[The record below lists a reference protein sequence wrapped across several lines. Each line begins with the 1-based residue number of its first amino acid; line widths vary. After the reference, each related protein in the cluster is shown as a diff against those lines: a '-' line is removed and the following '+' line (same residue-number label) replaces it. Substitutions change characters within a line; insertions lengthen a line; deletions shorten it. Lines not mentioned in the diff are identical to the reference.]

1 MAESIVQDWLTDF
14 QRIQGQPSEVKDFAN
29 EHDSD
34 SEIAE
39 AIFTILHDRQRHESL
54 VHDICQQLLAFY
66 RSTEKSLQKF
76 PLQFIPVLIYTYLH
90 AVAGGDKKGVRSLE
104 TLLICIY
111 NGEVSTEE
119 GGERVV
125 QFRMPILAQASVYHE
140 EKNLPLTDLR
150 RWEENCNR
158 EVKWG
163 PHQRIEAITAQ
174 NRLRI
179 MTALLFCYNQQVSL
193 TQKSA
198 LIHLCRVSSQL
209 VTEGFNTKST
219 HAHRISYGSD
229 PSLMP
234 KSMIPRIPLSSAF
247 LVELVHAIYF
257 AMFNGFGTVAIQT
270 LEDIHNRACFEMYT
284 ELILITSA
292 VRNSLHANPS
302 GQPSDGPMGLSV
314 ALTPS
319 TNTVTTAVS
328 KSMITN
334 ASFRTKKLPD
344 DIPIQVQDL
353 TMPQAPQQLASV
365 TEETAEQTQNAK
377 EGKESGQGSRN
388 SIIRP
393 SMEGIKA
400 QAHKALIAGFKKSK
414 GKEKDKD
421 KDAGDAT
428 TGAHQ
433 TNGNAATNN
442 IDSSTK
448 PPQRKLDKH
457 MQRNS
462 LMQLQ
467 MESSSSEFEK
477 SPGPVKGKTYE
488 SLDTMEMLPM
498 QSLLANESGSGSFS
512 IDSDLNGGA
521 LVTGTNVSSGLG
533 GGGGGVV
540 VGGSVVG
547 GLTNNSNNNS
557 TTTTTSLTSS
567 DLLTTKSFD
576 SSIELP
582 PLSATPG
589 IVGVKTNDTL
599 VD

>member
-1 MAESIVQDWLTDF
+1 
-14 QRIQGQPSEVKDFAN
+14 
-29 EHDSD
+29 
-34 SEIAE
+34 
-39 AIFTILHDRQRHESL
+39 
-54 VHDICQQLLAFY
+54 
-66 RSTEKSLQKF
+66 
-76 PLQFIPVLIYTYLH
+76 
-90 AVAGGDKKGVRSLE
+90 
-104 TLLICIY
+104 
-111 NGEVSTEE
+111 
-119 GGERVV
+119 
-125 QFRMPILAQASVYHE
+125 
-140 EKNLPLTDLR
+140 
-150 RWEENCNR
+150 
-158 EVKWG
+158 
-163 PHQRIEAITAQ
+163 
-174 NRLRI
+174 
-179 MTALLFCYNQQVSL
+179 
-193 TQKSA
+193 
-198 LIHLCRVSSQL
+198 
-209 VTEGFNTKST
+209 
-219 HAHRISYGSD
+219 
-229 PSLMP
+229 
-234 KSMIPRIPLSSAF
+234 MIPRIPLSSAF

-353 TMPQAPQQLASV
+353 TMAQAPQQLASV
-365 TEETAEQTQNAK
+365 TEETAEQAQNAK
-377 EGKESGQGSRN
+377 ESGQQGSRN

-414 GKEKDKD
+414 DKEKDKD
-421 KDAGDAT
+421 KDASKS
-428 TGAHQ
+428 AHQ
-433 TNGNAATNN
+433 TNGSATTNSAEN
-442 IDSSTK
+442 IK

-457 MQRNS
+457 MQRHS
-462 LMQLQ
+462 LLQLQ
-467 MESSSSEFEK
+467 SDTSATLDYEK
-477 SPGPVKGKTYE
+477 SPGPVVKGKTYD

-498 QSLLANESGSGSFS
+498 QTLLANESGSNSFS

-521 LVTGTNVSSGLG
+521 IVG
-533 GGGGGVV
+533 GSAGVGGVGGGVNV
-540 VGGSVVG
+540 

-582 PLSATPG
+582 ALGNATG
-589 IVGVKTNDTL
+589 IVGIKTNDAHM
-599 VD
+599 D

>member
-1 MAESIVQDWLTDF
+1 MAESIVQDWLSDY
-14 QRIQGQPSEVKDFAN
+14 QRVQAQPDEIEAFAN
-29 EHDSD
+29 EHDTD

-39 AIFTILHDRQRHESL
+39 AIFTIFSERHRHESL
-54 VHDICQQLLAFY
+54 VHDICQQLLTFY
-66 RSTEKSLQKF
+66 RSSEKALHKF

-90 AVAGGDKKGVRSLE
+90 AVANGDKKGVRSLE
-104 TLLICIY
+104 SLLICIY
-111 NGEVSTEE
+111 NGEVSTED
-119 GGERVV
+119 GGQKVV
-125 QFRMPILAQASVYHE
+125 QFRMPILAHASVYHE
-140 EKNLPLTDLR
+140 EKNLPITDLK

-163 PHQRIEAITAQ
+163 PHPSIEAITSY
-174 NRLRI
+174 NRLKI
-179 MTALLFCYNQQVSL
+179 MTALLFCYNQQVSQ

-198 LIHLCRVSSQL
+198 LIHLCRVTSQL
-209 VTEGFNTKST
+209 VNEGFASKTT
-219 HAHRISYGSD
+219 YAHRVSYGSD
-229 PSLMP
+229 QSLMS
-234 KSMIPRIPLSSAF
+234 KTMSPRIPLSSAF

-270 LEDIHNRACFEMYT
+270 LEEIHNRACFEMYT

-353 TMPQAPQQLASV
+353 TVSQASHQLASV

-377 EGKESGQGSRN
+377 DQKEMIQQSSRN
-388 SIIRP
+388 SLIRP

-414 GKEKDKD
+414 DKDKD
-421 KDAGDAT
+421 KEANKSSQQTPDNVAINSAT
-428 TGAHQ
+428 
-433 TNGNAATNN
+433 
-442 IDSSTK
+442 IEPPK
-448 PPQRKLDKH
+448 PPQRKFDKH
-457 MQRNS
+457 TQRNS

-467 MESSSSEFEK
+467 MECNASLSEYEK
-477 SPGPVKGKTYE
+477 SPGPKGKMYE
-488 SLDTMEMLPM
+488 TFDTMELLPM
-498 QSLLANESGSGSFS
+498 QTLQMATEGGSGSFS
-512 IDSDLNGGA
+512 IDSEMNGGG
-521 LVTGTNVSSGLG
+521 TGTGRIG
-533 GGGGGVV
+533 
-540 VGGSVVG
+540 
-547 GLTNNSNNNS
+547 SNNNS
-557 TTTTTSLTSS
+557 TATTTSLTSS
-567 DLLTTKSFD
+567 DLLTTKSFE
-576 SSIELP
+576 SSTELP
-582 PLSATPG
+582 PINAA
-589 IVGVKTNDTL
+589 IVSVKTNDTL